1 MRVSQSMLSNNMLK
15 QMNRSYSNLD
25 KYMNQLATGKKI
37 SRPSDDPVV
46 AVKGMGYR
54 TQLSNIKQY
63 ERNISE
69 LHTWMDASDEALNE
83 TTQALH
89 RVRDLGVQASNGTY
103 EEGQRENIAKEVD
116 QLIEHLADIANTK
129 VNNKYIFNGTD
140 TTDKPVNHDGPNV
153 TAVGTNN
160 EPILIEVS
168 EGTTI
173 QANVNAGQ
181 IFNEDFFADLQT
193 FSAALKNPDV
203 SDDELSGFIENIDQ
217 LTDNV
222 INERADLGARMNRV
236 ELVENRLATQA
247 ISAERM
253 MSDNED
259 VEFEEVVMNLTM
271 QEAIHRSTLSAGAR
285 VLQPTLIDFLR

>member
-140 TTDKPVNHDGPNV
+140 TTEKPVNHDGPNV
-153 TAVGTNN
+153 TAVATNN

-168 EGTTI
+168 DGTTI
-173 QANVNAGQ
+173 QANVNADQ
-181 IFNEDFFADLQT
+181 IFNEDFFADLQA
-193 FSAALKNPDV
+193 FSAALRNPDV
-203 SDDELSGFIENIDQ
+203 PDDELSGFIENIDQ

>member
-1 MRVSQSMLSNNMLK
+1 
-15 QMNRSYSNLD
+15 MNRSYSNLD

-83 TTQALH
+83 TTQALR